1 MASERRTDFA
11 QRLLGGKKDPAYRVN
26 VLSGQPDTKSVGGG
40 KAFVSPPPVRRPESG
55 VKVIESACFSCQT
68 CCEVLIFVE
77 EASGKILRVEGNPAS
92 PITRGVLCSKGL
104 AAKDLVYNP
113 ARLRYPLRRVG
124 ARGEGRWERISWD
137 EALST
142 TAEKLLAN
150 KAKYGPQG
158 VAFLQGTQRGWVG
171 VFSRFANAFGAVN
184 QGAPGWAQ
192 CLWPRSADNA
202 VTFGAGYMECADYER
217 TKCLIVWGV
226 NPPVNWA
233 VKAADIM
240 DARERGV
247 PVIVVDPHLSETAAK
262 ADLWLQ
268 LLPGTDTAL
277 ALAMLHVIIGND
289 WIDHDFVANWTV
301 GFEALRRHVAE
312 YTPQWGEAVTRVPA
326 GLITLAAELY
336 AKTKPAAITRCL
348 ALDEVADS
356 VQACRATALLAAV
369 TGNIGIP
376 GGNVDVSKRGEINQH
391 TSSFAGNHWLGPEL
405 ESLRIGYE
413 EFPLL
418 CGKLASVPYAPVPGA
433 HMPGLWETIATG
445 KPYPVK
451 AAVIFGSNAVV
462 SYSNPGRVREAMK
475 ELDFIVVADLFL
487 TPTAE
492 QADIVLP
499 ASSWL
504 ERDNII
510 SSFQASY
517 TYTYLEQKA
526 VQLPQARSD
535 VEIII
540 ELANRLGIGEH
551 FWRDPEDFYDT
562 VLAPTGLTLAGLKK
576 AGRLYA
582 PQQFPQYAKNG
593 FATPSGKVEL
603 YSSILERLNCAPLPA
618 YSDSQPVP
626 TAQYPYI
633 LTTGGRVSV
642 FRHTENRENPLL
654 REICPRPP
662 VFIHPR
668 TAAAHGI
675 GDGEAM
681 LIETATGSALGYA
694 RYTQGLQ
701 PDVIQASPN
710 WWGEE
715 NINEV
720 IPWGRYAEGIGSVCQ
735 RGLLCRI
742 RRVEAG
748 ESPLAAS
755 EVR

>member
-1 MASERRTDFA
+1 MKDLARDRRTDFA
-11 QRLLGGKKDPAYRVN
+11 EKLLGVRRDPAYRGN
-26 VLSGQPDTKSVGGG
+26 VLSGLPGARVDDGG
-40 KAFVSPPPVRRPESG
+40 KVVAPATGRTEPG
-55 VKVIESACFSCQT
+55 VKVVESACFSCQS
-68 CCEVLIFVE
+68 CCEVLIFVDE
-77 EASGKILRVEGNPAS
+77 VDGKILRVEGNPAS
-92 PITRGVLCSKGL
+92 PVTKGVLCSKGL

-113 ARLRYPLRRVG
+113 GRLRYPLRRVG
-124 ARGEGRWERISWD
+124 KRGEGRWERISWD
-137 EALST
+137 EALDT
-142 TAEKLLAN
+142 VAGKLLAN
-150 KAKYGPQG
+150 RDRYGPQG
-158 VAFLQGTQRGWVG
+158 AAFLQGTQRGWVG

-217 TKCLIVWGV
+217 TNCLVVWGV

-240 DARERGV
+240 DARQRGV
-247 PVIVVDPHLSETAAK
+247 PLIVVDPHLSETAAK

-301 GFEALRRHVAE
+301 GFDQLRRHVTQ
-312 YTPQWGEAVTRVPA
+312 YTPQWGETITRVPA
-326 GLITLAAELY
+326 GLISQAAELY
-336 AKTKPAAITRCL
+336 AKARPAAISRCL

-369 TGNIGIP
+369 TGNIGIA

-405 ESLRIGYE
+405 ESLRIGYD

-418 CGKLASVPYAPVPGA
+418 CGKLAQVPYAPVPGA

-451 AAVIFGSNAVV
+451 AAVIFGSNGVV
-462 SYSNPGRVREAMK
+462 SYSNPGRVREAMDK
-475 ELDFIVVADLFL
+475 LDFIAVADLFM

-492 QADIVLP
+492 LADIVLP

-504 ERDNII
+504 ERDNVI

-517 TYTYLEQKA
+517 TYTYVERKA
-526 VQLPQARSD
+526 VELPEARSD
-535 VEIII
+535 VDIII

-551 FWRDPEDFYDT
+551 FWRDAEDFYDT
-562 VLAPTGLTLAGLKK
+562 VLAPTGLTLADLKK
-576 AGRLYA
+576 AGRLHA
-582 PQQFPQYAKNG
+582 PQEFPQYVKNG

-603 YSSILERLNCAPLPA
+603 YSSILEKFHCAPLPA
-618 YSDSQPVP
+618 YSGTQPVA
-626 TAQYPYI
+626 TAEYPYV

-654 REICPRPP
+654 REICPKPP

-675 GDGEAM
+675 GDGGAM
-681 LIETATGSALGYA
+681 LIETATGAAVGYA
-694 RYTQGLQ
+694 RYTEGLQ

-742 RRVEAG
+742 RPMDADG
-748 ESPLAAS
+748 G
-755 EVR
+755 VR